1 MSVSYIKTITEITI
15 INNNNIKTI
24 IKKKKGKKP
33 CFFPSLHMQN
43 DVSEVL
49 LPYSIQLQHS
59 EDNDTFRVGA
69 KRFWLVLYI
78 YITDMVTSLFLSLHT
93 HTKCIFQSSAFWWLA
108 FQNSV
113 AVCEQGGWPGL
124 SFHIPFFR
132 PFRINHMV
140 SVDVK
145 ATKKE

>member
-33 CFFPSLHMQN
+33 RFFPSLHMQN

-59 EDNDTFRVGA
+59 EDNDTFRVGGKA
-69 KRFWLVLYI
+69 LLACIVCI
-78 YITDMVTSLFLSLHT
+78 YI
-93 HTKCIFQSSAFWWLA
+93 
-108 FQNSV
+108 
-113 AVCEQGGWPGL
+113 CEQVL
-124 SFHIPFFR
+124 FVRFTIIPPRLTDQCNF
-132 PFRINHMV
+132 ITV
-140 SVDVK
+140 L
-145 ATKKE
+145 